1 MMNITVDWKGGMCLE
16 GHNSEQKNTL
26 FDSHSSENYVSKA
39 ATPMEIMLQSMAACS
54 MMDVL
59 SILEKKRKHII
70 SLHVEVSGNR
80 ADEHPKVF
88 TSVLLKFFVKSTDA
102 ELKDIERSVEL
113 SQQTYCS
120 AAAMF
125 KRSGCDVKTECY
137 LDIV

>member
-1 MMNITVDWKGGMCLE
+1 MKISVDWKGGMCLE
-16 GHNSEQKNTL
+16 GHSSEQKKTV

-59 SILEKKRKHII
+59 SILEKKRKNIT
-70 SLHVEVSGNR
+70 SLHVEVIGDR

-88 TSVLLKFFVKSTDA
+88 TSVLLKFYLKSTDA

-125 KRSGCDVKTECY
+125 KRSGCEVKTECY
-137 LDIV
+137 LDIL

>member
-1 MMNITVDWKGGMCLE
+1 MKISVDWKGGMCLE
-16 GHNSEQKNTL
+16 GHNSEQKKTV

-59 SILEKKRKHII
+59 SILEKKRKNIT
-70 SLHVEVSGNR
+70 SLHVEVIGDR

-88 TSVLLKFFVKSTDA
+88 TSVLLKFYLKSTDA

-125 KRSGCDVKTECY
+125 KRSGCEVKTECY
-137 LDIV
+137 LDIL

>member
-1 MMNITVDWKGGMCLE
+1 MKISVDWKGGMCLE
-16 GHNSEQKNTL
+16 GHNSEQKSTV

-59 SILEKKRKHII
+59 SILEKKRKNIT
-70 SLHVEVSGNR
+70 SLHVEVIGDR

-88 TSVLLKFFVKSTDA
+88 TSVLLKFYLKSTDA

-137 LDIV
+137 LDII

>member
-1 MMNITVDWKGGMCLE
+1 MKISVDWKGGMCLE
-16 GHNSEQKNTL
+16 GHNSEQKSTV
-26 FDSHSSENYVSKA
+26 FDSHSSENYVSIA

-59 SILEKKRKHII
+59 SILEKKRKNIT
-70 SLHVEVSGNR
+70 SLHVEVIGDR

-88 TSVLLKFFVKSTDA
+88 TSVLLKFYLKSTDA

-137 LDIV
+137 LDII

>member
-1 MMNITVDWKGGMCLE
+1 MKISVDWKGGMCLE
-16 GHNSEQKNTL
+16 GHNSEQKSTV

-59 SILEKKRKHII
+59 SILEKKRKNIT
-70 SLHVEVSGNR
+70 SLHAEVIGDR

-88 TSVLLKFFVKSTDA
+88 TSVLLKFYLKSTDA

-125 KRSGCDVKTECY
+125 KRSGCEVKTECY
-137 LDIV
+137 LDII

>member
-1 MMNITVDWKGGMCLE
+1 
-16 GHNSEQKNTL
+16 
-26 FDSHSSENYVSKA
+26 VSIA

-59 SILEKKRKHII
+59 SILEKKRKNIT
-70 SLHVEVSGNR
+70 SLHVEVIGDR

-88 TSVLLKFFVKSTDA
+88 TSVLLKFYLKSTDA

-137 LDIV
+137 LDII

>member
-1 MMNITVDWKGGMCLE
+1 MKISVDWKGGMCLE
-16 GHNSEQKNTL
+16 GHNSEQKSTV
-26 FDSHSSENYVSKA
+26 FDSHSSENYVSIA
-39 ATPMEIMLQSMAACS
+39 ATPMEIMLQSMAASS

-59 SILEKKRKHII
+59 SILEKKRKNIT
-70 SLHVEVSGNR
+70 SLHVEVIGDR

-88 TSVLLKFFVKSTDA
+88 TSVLLKFYLKSTDA

-137 LDIV
+137 LDII

>member
-1 MMNITVDWKGGMCLE
+1 MKISVDWKGGMCLE
-16 GHNSEQKNTL
+16 GHNSEQKNTV
-26 FDSHSSENYVSKA
+26 FDSHSSENYVSIA

-59 SILEKKRKHII
+59 SILEKKRKNIT
-70 SLHVEVSGNR
+70 SLHVEVIGDR

-88 TSVLLKFFVKSTDA
+88 TSVLLKFYLKSTDA

-137 LDIV
+137 LDII

>member
-1 MMNITVDWKGGMCLE
+1 MKISVDWKGGMCLE
-16 GHNSEQKNTL
+16 GHNSEQKSTV
-26 FDSHSSENYVSKA
+26 FDSHSSENYASIA

-59 SILEKKRKHII
+59 SILEKKRKNIT
-70 SLHVEVSGNR
+70 SLHVEVIGDR

-88 TSVLLKFFVKSTDA
+88 TSVLLKFYLKSTDA

-137 LDIV
+137 LDII

>member
-1 MMNITVDWKGGMCLE
+1 MKISVDWKGGMCLE
-16 GHNSEQKNTL
+16 GHNSEQKSTV

-59 SILEKKRKHII
+59 SILEKKRKNIT
-70 SLHVEVSGNR
+70 SLHVEVIGDR

-88 TSVLLKFFVKSTDA
+88 TSVLLKFYLKSTDA

-125 KRSGCDVKTECY
+125 KRSGCEVKTECY
-137 LDIV
+137 LDII

>member
-1 MMNITVDWKGGMCLE
+1 MKISVDWKGGMCLE
-16 GHNSEQKNTL
+16 GHNSEQKKTV
-26 FDSHSSENYVSKA
+26 FDSLSSENYVSKA

-59 SILEKKRKHII
+59 SILEKKRKNIT
-70 SLHVEVSGNR
+70 SLHVEVIGDR

-88 TSVLLKFFVKSTDA
+88 TSVLLKFYLKSTDA

-125 KRSGCDVKTECY
+125 KRSGCEVKTECY
-137 LDIV
+137 LDII